1 MNSIW
6 KWYFVQDL
14 LTQKYQILELNAD
27 FELTLQFKLRRFFGE
42 WNKIALFAPLYEAKM
57 QSFEHS
63 CALDLTN
70 PLLHEAEMTV
80 LQST

>member
-1 MNSIW
+1 M
-6 KWYFVQDL
+6 
-14 LTQKYQILELNAD
+14 ELNAD
-27 FELTLQFKLRRFFGE
+27 FELILQFSLRRFFGE
-42 WNKIALFAPLYEAKM
+42 WNKIALFAPPLYEAKM